1 MNKRFQRTELM
12 LGEEAMKKLAAARV
26 AVFGVGGVGG
36 YVVEVID
43 GAAEEDDAVFQEAGI
58 NIIAPF
64 TLRRLFDDNRYIHIC
79 QN

>member
-1 MNKRFQRTELM
+1 MDILVRIFCFQEKEL
-12 LGEEAMKKLAAARV
+12 GND
-26 AVFGVGGVGG
+26 AVGNGI
-36 YVVEVID
+36 ID